1 MTLSPQQKQ
10 AIVDRHNEI
19 RGQVYPSATNM
30 QKLNMAWS
38 TASDPM
44 EAIKEW
50 QKEIDNFKYGTN
62 SGKVFGR
69 YSQLIWDET
78 GRVGCGM
85 ADCSQFLANYPTFFI
100 CNYAVGGNTN
110 WAGRGWI
117 PYTQGD
123 SCGACPGK
131 CDSTGKLCDCGGL
144 VCNGGTVDVS
154 TCSCK

>member
-30 QKLNMAWS
+30 QKLVWDDDLAEAAGKWAGQCKFGMPGVYIGQNMAWS

-69 YSQLIWDET
+69 YSQASLE
-78 GRVGCGM
+78 
-85 ADCSQFLANYPTFFI
+85 
-100 CNYAVGGNTN
+100 
-110 WAGRGWI
+110 
-117 PYTQGD
+117 
-123 SCGACPGK
+123 
-131 CDSTGKLCDCGGL
+131 
-144 VCNGGTVDVS
+144 
-154 TCSCK
+154 